1 MQVRKDGAIID
12 GFHTD
17 AGESLEVLLIDAMER
32 GDEAHQLSKLLIWVW
47 NRHTGLSA

>member
-1 MQVRKDGAIID
+1 MQVWKDGAIID

-32 GDEAHQLSKLLIWVW
+32 GDEAHQLSKLRVWV
-47 NRHTGLSA
+47 